1 MLLISPWRTACCL
14 PKLFNP
20 KIFLVASPA
29 KEAKLPINLPT
40 PADGEASYVCERCGD
55 VISAARRAAHR
66 AKNVK
71 LVVLTLLFAP

>member
-40 PADGEASYVCERCGD
+40 AS
-55 VISAARRAAHR
+55 APK
-66 AKNVK
+66 AKPGPVTK
-71 LVVLTLLFAP
+71 LVMPVNKPAAIFFPILSESF